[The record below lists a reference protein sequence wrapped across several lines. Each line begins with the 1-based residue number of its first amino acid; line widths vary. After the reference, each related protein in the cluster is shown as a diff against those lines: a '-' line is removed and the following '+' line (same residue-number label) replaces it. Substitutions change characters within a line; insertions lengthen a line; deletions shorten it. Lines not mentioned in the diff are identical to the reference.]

1 MEIKPITVNC
11 EKCKQ
16 DATLPFYFYDIR
28 IITEKD
34 AFSRETSYAASALG
48 KAICPYCGTEIRK
61 PFQCPIYTE
70 DIIELAI
77 RRS

>member
-1 MEIKPITVNC
+1 MEIKYIKVNC

-16 DATLPFYFYDIR
+16 DASLPFYFYDVR
-28 IITEKD
+28 IITEEDPLRLEK
-34 AFSRETSYAASALG
+34 SYAASALG

-61 PFQCPIYTE
+61 QFLCPIYTE
-70 DIIELAI
+70 DIIGLAI

>member
-1 MEIKPITVNC
+1 MEIKYINVNC

-16 DATLPFYFYDIR
+16 DASLPFYFYDTR
-28 IITEKD
+28 IITEEDPLRLEKN
-34 AFSRETSYAASALG
+34 YAASALG
-48 KAICPYCGTEIRK
+48 KAICPHCGAEIRK
-61 PFQCPIYTE
+61 HFLCPIYSD